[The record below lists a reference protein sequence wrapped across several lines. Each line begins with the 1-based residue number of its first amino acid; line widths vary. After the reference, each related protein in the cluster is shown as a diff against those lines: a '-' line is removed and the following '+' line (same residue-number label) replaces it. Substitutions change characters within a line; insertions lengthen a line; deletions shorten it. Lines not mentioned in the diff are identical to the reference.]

1 MIRHPPR
8 STRTDTLFPYTLPF
22 RSQHKR
28 PIWGFSAMPSILGWP
43 NQNQPLT
50 EVLISGL
57 FDGNSDLAN
66 HQFTALIDT
75 GSTKTCITR
84 TVVETLG
91 FEPFT
96 RIIIATPISEER
108 RIGNECVST
117 CSARCWR

>member
-1 MIRHPPR
+1 
-8 STRTDTLFPYTLPF
+8 
-22 RSQHKR
+22 
-28 PIWGFSAMPSILGWP
+28 MPSIRGWP

-96 RIIIATPISEER
+96 RILVATPSGLERRKAYTFTMGFVSHADDAISEARGAYFFPDPVLGAVSIGRASCRER
-108 RIGNECVST
+108 VCQDV
-117 CSARCWR
+117 

>member
-1 MIRHPPR
+1 
-8 STRTDTLFPYTLPF
+8 
-22 RSQHKR
+22 
-28 PIWGFSAMPSILGWP
+28 MPSRRGWP

-66 HQFTALIDT
+66 HQFTALINT

-96 RIIIATPISEER
+96 RILVATPSGLERRKAYTFTMGFVSHADDAISESGRALCGEGGGR
-108 RIGNECVST
+108 YVSH
-117 CSARCWR
+117 SVGAVQLKK